1 MTSDVSRGVHPD
13 DPAEG
18 SREQGEAAEAAVAR
32 RAEEQRE
39 EEDRDEEDR
48 EEEDTAPEHTEDV
61 LDLLYRQH
69 EEIRRLFADV
79 EQAGADER
87 SSLFH
92 ELVRL
97 LSVHETAEQELVHP
111 AIRDLGGADVVDA
124 RVGEE
129 HRATELLST
138 LTDMGTEAEGFDT
151 LLAQLREDVLAHA
164 EHEEQAEFP
173 ILRQGTPRERLVS
186 LAGAVRAAE
195 RIAPTRP
202 HPGVE
207 SPAANLLL
215 GPPLAIMDRARDAI
229 RAVLGR

>member
-1 MTSDVSRGVHPD
+1 MP
-13 DPAEG
+13 
-18 SREQGEAAEAAVAR
+18 EQ
-32 RAEEQRE
+32 
-39 EEDRDEEDR
+39 DN
-48 EEEDTAPEHTEDV
+48 TEDV
-61 LDLLYRQH
+61 IDLLSRQH
-69 EEIRRLFADV
+69 QEIRKLFADI
-79 EQAGADER
+79 EQATSDRREP
-87 SSLFH
+87 LFR

-111 AIRDLGGADVVDA
+111 AIRDLGGGEVVDA

-138 LTDMGTEAEGFDT
+138 LTELGPDAEGFDT
-151 LLAQLREDVLAHA
+151 LLAQLRDDVLAHA
-164 EHEEQAEFP
+164 EHEEQTEFP
-173 ILRQGTPRERLVS
+173 ILRHGAEPERLVS
-186 LAGAVRAAE
+186 MAGAVRAAE

-229 RAVLGR
+229 RSALGR

>member
-1 MTSDVSRGVHPD
+1 MMGEAPRGMHPD

-18 SREQGEAAEAAVAR
+18 SWEQGEEAEAAVAAR
-32 RAEEQRE
+32 QRE
-39 EEDRDEEDR
+39 HS
-48 EEEDTAPEHTEDV
+48 EDTTEDAREDV
-61 LDLLYRQH
+61 IDLLTRQH
-69 EEIRRLFADV
+69 KEIRRLFADI
-79 EQAGADER
+79 EQGAAAER
-87 SSLFH
+87 ESRFH

-111 AIRDLGGADVVDA
+111 AIAELGAAEVVEA

-129 HRATELLST
+129 HRATELLGT
-138 LTDMGTEAEGFDT
+138 LTDMGVEAEGFDT
-151 LLAQLREDVLAHA
+151 LLIQLREDVLAHA

-173 ILRQGTPRERLVS
+173 ILRRGVDNERLVS
-186 LAGAVRAAE
+186 MAGAVRAAE

-207 SPAANLLL
+207 SPSSNLLL

-229 RAVLGR
+229 RSILGR